1 MRGRRRFTVLIAL
14 LASLAALLAPA
25 GAAQAKSRQCGTT
38 VREFSASS
46 KFKFKVW
53 VAHGDVSCTLA
64 KKVMGRAFTPK
75 AVKGWKCFDATKA
88 PTPLS
93 YSDNCKKGRS
103 EVRGN
108 LLGQVSR
115 ATAHAAFTGKCKSV
129 ALTEAITATVTV
141 KNDTCLRG
149 RPLVRRWL
157 AANKRAGDV
166 QRVRNV
172 GGYVCVFGGRTVLV
186 LRCTEG
192 TRVMRATWGD

>member
-1 MRGRRRFTVLIAL
+1 MKRSAILIGL
-14 LASLAALLAPA
+14 LTTLVVVLAPA
-25 GAAQAKSRQCGTT
+25 GAAQAQSKQCGTT
-38 VREFSASS
+38 IRAFSSSS
-46 KFKFKVW
+46 KFRFKVW

-64 KKVMGRAFTPK
+64 KKVMGRAFTAK
-75 AVKGWKCFDATKA
+75 AVKGWKCYDATKS

-108 LLGQVSR
+108 LLGRASR
-115 ATAHAAFTGKCKSV
+115 ATAHAAFTGRCKSV
-129 ALTEAITATVTV
+129 ALTEAITARVTV
-141 KNDTCLRG
+141 QNETCVRG

-157 AANKRAGDV
+157 AANKRDGGAAPH
-166 QRVRNV
+166 VRDV
-172 GGYVCVFGGRTVLV
+172 GGYVCVFGGRTLLV